1 MSDIWGKIKSAVSKV
16 APLLGSVIGG
26 PAGGSIGT
34 GVALIAKS
42 LGGNPEDP
50 EEILNLVNN
59 PENIIKLKEIENQHE
74 QALLAIS
81 VQREEIELKREQ
93 TFLEDRANARQRQI
107 EVTKATGKVDWPT
120 HLLAGIVTTGFFIV
134 LGGLFA
140 KAVPEV
146 NSEILWILVG
156 CLATN
161 FTQVVSYFFGSSMG
175 SAIKNK
181 LIGFKNGNGSD
192 RITK

>member
-1 MSDIWGKIKSAVSKV
+1 MSDIWGKIKSAVIKA
-16 APLLGSVIGG
+16 APLLGSVVGG
-26 PAGGSIGT
+26 PVGGSIGT
-34 GVALIAKS
+34 GVALIAKAF
-42 LGGNPEDP
+42 GADADKP
-50 EEILNLVNN
+50 EEILDLVSN
-59 PENIIKLKEIENQHE
+59 PENYIKLKEIETKHE
-74 QALLAIS
+74 QELLALSIKK
-81 VQREEIELKREQ
+81 EEVEIQKQ
-93 TFLEDRANARQRQI
+93 KTFLDDKANARQRQV

-120 HLLAGIVTTGFFIV
+120 HLLAGLVTTGFFVV
-134 LGGLFA
+134 LGALFA

-181 LIGFKNGNGSD
+181 LIGGKVGSSD
-192 RITK
+192 DGVTK